1 MSGNVIVM
9 PAAKADNRWRDW
21 QDRGAASD
29 RRSHATMRTLA
40 VLIGTALVIWL
51 FVQIA

>member
-1 MSGNVIVM
+1 MSDNIIVM
-9 PAAKADNRWRDW
+9 PAAKTDNRWRDW
-21 QDRGAASD
+21 QERGAASD

-40 VLIGTALVIWL
+40 VLMATVIVIWL